1 MPAPTE
7 LLSCIDAHTA
17 FIARLAEA
25 VAIPSIS
32 GDPVFRPSVLQMPKW
47 LDTQLQAVASPQ
59 ARRAPHARLGRAGA
73 PAPQRHPRP
82 HRRGPR
88 EEDRPFYGHF
98 DVQRRVGLG
107 RAAIVLSDVKLNMC
121 SSLSIISTAS
131 FLPFVSRV
139 CFSCPHRRIRA
150 IVPLLP
156 PRFRSAC
163 VRVLLSPL
171 V

>member
-7 LLSCIDAHTA
+7 LLSYIDVHTA

-25 VAIPSIS
+25 VEIPSIS
-32 GDPVFRPSVLQMPKW
+32 GDPVFRPSVLQMPEW

-88 EEDRPFYGHF
+88 EEDRPLY
-98 DVQRRVGLG
+98 
-107 RAAIVLSDVKLNMC
+107 
-121 SSLSIISTAS
+121 TAS
-131 FLPFVSRV
+131 KS
-139 CFSCPHRRIRA
+139 S
-150 IVPLLP
+150 P
-156 PRFRSAC
+156 PRWAAGGTCGDGDC
-163 VRVLLSPL
+163 VEC
-171 V
+171 